1 MTSAVWKYESD
12 AIFATNRFPARGV
25 ARRLNEGSGSWI
37 VAYATEQHSKLK
49 ASVRKERPV
58 HLENED
64 GLSFSAAEIEGS
76 ADNTPPASI
85 LDAKLMMWHHQ
96 VSSAA
101 DLCSLNIPGK
111 GLDEVRE
118 EDFALFKN
126 VAYVN
131 AAENI
136 LPFRP
141 FNSFPNIRELEL
153 PLNGLR
159 NLSLQAG
166 DFPNLQ
172 VLDLSYNNLS
182 SEDVL
187 GLGVLPKLK
196 ALTLTGNGLAS
207 IHPEMARPILVPNG
221 NGGADVVARF
231 RSLEVLLLDDNRL
244 SDLSTF
250 ASLAALTEL
259 RELNLDKN
267 GIEVVPHLKVIGN
280 KVISETHSLG
290 KPASTQPSRESKLS
304 SATLKHETPQVD
316 LQDPSPTT
324 ENVNSADQFATP
336 DLLPDG
342 SQQNPP
348 FQNLKLLSLAQNQ
361 IAEEEYIVAVAAWPA
376 LTHLVLFGNPIVK
389 NTNGQPPLISH
400 YLNKRLGINVHRF
413 KPRKPAHTPTAVIP
427 NVKSRKVTSV
437 VPKIPKQSVDTII
450 ESFKEHLKAPPQRPP
465 IETLPEETETTSENE
480 SQPTAPS
487 QAPVEADE
495 PIFLTQVDDPAEEE
509 LKLPDIKPE
518 SSRRKE
524 KKKVRQKSVKKT
536 AKEIRF
542 KGYEDLLDAKDDPT
556 LHEPVGIQGNIRAL
570 NHLLSHPTM
579 YRSSEVTLD
588 KILPSYEA
596 KSSKHTAAL
605 QVARNRHVKTK
616 PSNTEKFLLAL
627 EKLQT
632 QKDNVIE
639 LPLTQAL
646 NQNSSDIPYSEAD
659 DLLRDV
665 EEKYRVVRLKSL
677 EASKSATRTFH
688 AVKSQV
694 NTNI

>member
-49 ASVRKERPV
+49 ASVRQERSV
-58 HLENED
+58 HLENDD
-64 GLSFSAAEIEGS
+64 GLSFSAAEMDGS
-76 ADNTPPASI
+76 AEDSPTSKI
-85 LDAKLMMWHHQ
+85 LDAKFMMWHHQ
-96 VSSAA
+96 VASAA
-101 DLCSLNIPGK
+101 DLCSLNVAGR

-118 EDFALFKN
+118 EDFTLFKN

-141 FNSFPNIRELEL
+141 FNNFPNIRELEL

-159 NLSLQAG
+159 NLSVQSG

-187 GLGVLPKLK
+187 GLGVIPKLK
-196 ALTLTGNGLAS
+196 ALTLTGNGLTS
-207 IHPEMARPILVPNG
+207 IHPEMARPILVPNDD
-221 NGGADVVARF
+221 GGADVLVRF
-231 RSLEVLLLDDNRL
+231 KSLEVLLLDDNRL

-280 KVISETHSLG
+280 RVISETHSLG
-290 KPASTQPSRESKLS
+290 KAASTQPSRESKVS
-304 SATLKHETPQVD
+304 THTLKHESPD
-316 LQDPSPTT
+316 LNDPSPT
-324 ENVNSADQFATP
+324 EFISP

-342 SQQNPP
+342 SQPNPP
-348 FQNLKLLSLAQNQ
+348 FQNLKLLSLAKNQ
-361 IAEEEYIVAVAAWPA
+361 IAEEEYILAVAAWPA

-413 KPRKPAHTPTAVIP
+413 KPRKPVHTPTAVIP
-427 NVKSRKVTSV
+427 NVKSRKVSSV
-437 VPKIPKQSVDTII
+437 VPKIPKQSVDSII
-450 ESFKEHLKAPPQRPP
+450 ESFKGQLNAPPPRPP
-465 IETLPEETETTSENE
+465 IEALPEENETNHEQDTK
-480 SQPTAPS
+480 PS
-487 QAPVEADE
+487 HQAPTGEE
-495 PIFLTQVDDPAEEE
+495 PIFLTQVDDPVEDE
-509 LKLPDIKPE
+509 LKLPEIKPV
-518 SSRRKE
+518 RRKKE
-524 KKKVRQKSVKKT
+524 KKQKTVKKT

-542 KGYEDLLDAKDDPT
+542 KGYEELLDAKDDPT

-596 KSSKHTAAL
+596 QPSKHTAAL
-605 QVARNRHVKTK
+605 QVARNRHLKTK
-616 PSNTEKFLLAL
+616 QSNTEKFLLAL
-627 EKLQT
+627 DKLKT
-632 QKDNVIE
+632 QKESVIE

-646 NQNSSDIPYSEAD
+646 SQNSRDVPYSEAD

-677 EASKSATRTFH
+677 EASRTLNKTLKPEIN
-688 AVKSQV
+688 A
-694 NTNI
+694 NI

>member
-49 ASVRKERPV
+49 ASNRQERSV
-58 HLENED
+58 HLENDD
-64 GLSFSAAEIEGS
+64 GLSFSAAEMEGS
-76 ADNTPPASI
+76 AEDSPTAKV
-85 LDAKLMMWHHQ
+85 LDAKFMMWHHQ

-101 DLCSLNIPGK
+101 DLCSLNITGR

-118 EDFALFKN
+118 EDFTLFKN

-141 FNSFPNIRELEL
+141 FNRFPNIRELEL

-159 NLSLQAG
+159 NITVQSG
-166 DFPNLQ
+166 DFPHLQ

-207 IHPEMARPILVPNG
+207 IHPEMARPILVPND
-221 NGGADVVARF
+221 NGGADVIARF
-231 RSLEVLLLDDNRL
+231 KSLEVLLLDDNRL

-280 KVISETHSLG
+280 RVISETHSLG
-290 KPASTQPSRESKLS
+290 KAASTQPSRESKV
-304 SATLKHETPQVD
+304 SANTLKRESPQAD
-316 LQDPSPTT
+316 LPDPSPT
-324 ENVNSADQFATP
+324 EFITP

-342 SQQNPP
+342 SQPNPP
-348 FQNLKLLSLAQNQ
+348 FQNLKLLSLAKNQ
-361 IAEEEYIVAVAAWPA
+361 IAEEEYILAVAAWPA

-413 KPRKPAHTPTAVIP
+413 KPRKPVHTPTAVIP
-427 NVKSRKVTSV
+427 NVKGRKVSSV
-437 VPKIPKQSVDTII
+437 VPKIPKQSVDSII
-450 ESFKEHLKAPPQRPP
+450 ESFKGQLKPPPPRPP
-465 IETLPEETETTSENE
+465 IETLPEESEISQENDSKPSHQVPTEGEE
-480 SQPTAPS
+480 
-487 QAPVEADE
+487 PV
-495 PIFLTQVDDPAEEE
+495 FLTQVDDPEGEE
-509 LKLPDIKPE
+509 LKLPEIKPKV
-518 SSRRKE
+518 RRKKE
-524 KKKVRQKSVKKT
+524 KKQKSAKKT

-542 KGYEDLLDAKDDPT
+542 KGYEELLDAEDDPT
-556 LHEPVGIQGNIRAL
+556 LHEPVSIQGNVRAL
-570 NHLLSHPTM
+570 THLLSHPTM
-579 YRSSEVTLD
+579 YRSNEVTLD

-596 KSSKHTAAL
+596 KPSKHTAAL
-605 QVARNRHVKTK
+605 QVARNRHLKTK
-616 PSNTEKFLLAL
+616 QSNTEKFLLAL
-627 EKLQT
+627 DKLKT
-632 QKDNVIE
+632 QKDSVIE

-646 NQNSSDIPYSEAD
+646 GQNSRDVPYSEAD

-677 EASKSATRTFH
+677 EASRTLNK
-688 AVKSQV
+688 VKSE
-694 NTNI
+694 TNANV